1 MQCAGAI
8 RLRTPFSYCT
18 SHFDENVFS
27 STNTYLYYWGHGGRS
42 FILHLYKH
50 RVLAAL
56 LRTDSSDVAPE
67 ICWSHSGNHTCH
79 CSFYHWD
86 HWGPSTP
93 APLQPPVP
101 LPDVPGGFPQMSLLW
116 SSVPCQKPLS
126 CWLASICFFLGH
138 RTLAF
143 RCVSQQEFGTS
154 AQVGPPGLAVL
165 VYWSMNQ

>member
-1 MQCAGAI
+1 MQYAGAI

-27 STNTYLYYWGHGGRS
+27 NTNTYLYYWGHGGRS

-50 RVLAAL
+50 GVLAAL

-86 HWGPSTP
+86 HWDLPHLLRFSPQYHFLMFPEDSHRCHCCGLLFLVKHRCLVGWPVSAFFWATGPWPSDVSP
-93 APLQPPVP
+93 SRSLGLVLRLVLLVLQSWC
-101 LPDVPGGFPQMSLLW
+101 L
-116 SSVPCQKPLS
+116 
-126 CWLASICFFLGH
+126 
-138 RTLAF
+138 
-143 RCVSQQEFGTS
+143 
-154 AQVGPPGLAVL
+154 
-165 VYWSMNQ
+165 